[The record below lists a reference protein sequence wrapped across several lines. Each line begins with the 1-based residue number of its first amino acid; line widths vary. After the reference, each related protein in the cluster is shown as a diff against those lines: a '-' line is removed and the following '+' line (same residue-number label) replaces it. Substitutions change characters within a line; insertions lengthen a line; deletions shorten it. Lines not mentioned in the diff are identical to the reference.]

1 MKRITLIF
9 LFAALSYTS
18 FAQRGTRQI
27 DREKLEAARVAFIS
41 TRLDLSTE
49 QAQVFWPIFNEFDDQ
64 RRETLRE
71 LSRLSRDTESLSEDD
86 AKNRIERRF
95 NLQALLIEQEK
106 DFVQKAADVLS
117 YKQILLLNDINK
129 DFTRSLY
136 QRQRRGN
143 NDNL

>member
-18 FAQRGTRQI
+18 FAQRGTRKI

-71 LSRLSRDTESLSEDD
+71 LSRLSHDTESLSEED
-86 AKNRIERRF
+86 AKNRVERRF

-106 DFVQKAADVLS
+106 EFVQKAADVLS
-117 YKQILLLNDINK
+117 YKQILLLNDINR

-143 NDNL
+143 N